1 MLDELD
7 AASIGLPEENAMQRD
22 KAILEIMRDDPN
34 FEKILNSWVV
44 ASKMRIWL
52 NGKKQSVISQLTSE
66 KQSEEE

>member
-1 MLDELD
+1 
-7 AASIGLPEENAMQRD
+7 
-22 KAILEIMRDDPN
+22 MRDDPN